1 MEGNEKFF
9 LPYMPKF
16 YKVAFVSCA
25 IKDNFIAKYPFLKNN
40 ASVVYNMFDSND
52 IVEKAKQKEELNIEQ
67 NKKIIVTVARIDN
80 EIKQINWIPYICKE
94 LKQKCKTPF
103 CWYVVGKGPDL
114 NSNIELTKE
123 LEVDDVL
130 KFVGERR
137 NPFALENKADFTV
150 LVSKSEAYPMTIIE
164 SFILKK
170 PIVTTKFCAVHE
182 MVVSEKNGL
191 IVNQN
196 IDDVVEGIIKFL
208 NDSKGVYTKCVAFL
222 KEYNHSNDIAYQ
234 QLMTAINM

>member
-1 MEGNEKFF
+1 
-9 LPYMPKF
+9 
-16 YKVAFVSCA
+16 
-25 IKDNFIAKYPFLKNN
+25 
-40 ASVVYNMFDSND
+40 MFDSND

-196 IDDVVEGIIKFL
+196 IDDVVEGVIKFL
-208 NDSKGVYTKCVAFL
+208 NDSKGVYTKCIAFL

-234 QLMTAINM
+234 QLMAAINM